1 MAFMRAKMKSS
12 LVIVLALG
20 CGILA
25 VFWPQWRGELRAQGY
40 YPGFGAEGKVTTAFE
55 DLAQARAVAIQADGK
70 IVAAGYAVLSGNQ
83 HFALVRYNT
92 DGTLDSSFGTGGKV
106 TTDFFGFGRV
116 NALAIQVD
124 GKIVA
129 AGAAVVSNQDFALAR
144 FNTDGTLDTSFGAEG
159 MATTDFLGDIDTAFA
174 VAIQPD
180 ARIVAAGYASTGSG
194 EVFALARYDSGLT
207 PLDLATALSARV
219 QDFVNAGIL
228 NPGQGNS
235 LSSKLTHVVQSLN
248 LGEINTACNQ
258 LRAFI
263 NEVDA
268 LISSGVLTSA
278 QGEPLIGAATGIRTA
293 LGCR

>member
-1 MAFMRAKMKSS
+1 MWRSDMAFMRAKMKSS

-40 YPGFGAEGKVTTAFE
+40 YPGFGAEGKVTTACE
-55 DLAQARAVAIQADGK
+55 DLAQARAVAIQTDGK

-129 AGAAVVSNQDFALAR
+129 AGGAFVSGFTTFALVRYNTDGTLDAGVGDVGKVTTNIGGSDAR
-144 FNTDGTLDTSFGAEG
+144 AVAIQADGKIVAAGVVGFSGSLLARYNTDGTLDT
-159 MATTDFLGDIDTAFA
+159 
-174 VAIQPD
+174 
-180 ARIVAAGYASTGSG
+180 
-194 EVFALARYDSGLT
+194 
-207 PLDLATALSARV
+207 
-219 QDFVNAGIL
+219 
-228 NPGQGNS
+228 
-235 LSSKLTHVVQSLN
+235 
-248 LGEINTACNQ
+248 
-258 LRAFI
+258 
-263 NEVDA
+263 
-268 LISSGVLTSA
+268 
-278 QGEPLIGAATGIRTA
+278 
-293 LGCR
+293 

>member
-129 AGAAVVSNQDFALAR
+129 AGAAVVSTQDFALAR
-144 FNTDGTLDTSFGAEG
+144 FNT
-159 MATTDFLGDIDTAFA
+159 
-174 VAIQPD
+174 
-180 ARIVAAGYASTGSG
+180 ARRTQ
-194 EVFALARYDSGLT
+194 ALA
-207 PLDLATALSARV
+207 
-219 QDFVNAGIL
+219 
-228 NPGQGNS
+228 
-235 LSSKLTHVVQSLN
+235 
-248 LGEINTACNQ
+248 
-258 LRAFI
+258 LRAWPPQ
-263 NEVDA
+263 
-268 LISSGVLTSA
+268 IS
-278 QGEPLIGAATGIRTA
+278 
-293 LGCR
+293 